1 MKAYKVL
8 HHLTQKESYFK
19 KISTMCS
26 TLGWDYQNIRNRKNK
41 SGMPLVKN
49 DGDSFYIISEIEIL

>member
-8 HHLTQKESYFK
+8 HQLTQTETYFN
-19 KISTMCS
+19 KISKMCDKY
-26 TLGWDYQNIRNRKNK
+26 GWDAQNMRNRKHK
-41 SGMPLVKN
+41 TGMPLVKN